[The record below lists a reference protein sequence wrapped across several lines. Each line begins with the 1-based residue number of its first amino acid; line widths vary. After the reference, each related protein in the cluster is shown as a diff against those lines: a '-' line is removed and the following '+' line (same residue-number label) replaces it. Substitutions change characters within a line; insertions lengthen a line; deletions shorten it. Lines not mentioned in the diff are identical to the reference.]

1 VSLDAPLRGAENRR
15 MNRRPNSLQ
24 GSRPSD
30 ADADADDEAFPPTRF
45 FSDAI
50 ARNPAPLKRG
60 KRNFTLL
67 AVMAGFGLT
76 LVALVGLLALL
87 TA

>member
-24 GSRPSD
+24 GSRPS
-30 ADADADDEAFPPTRF
+30 DADADDEAFPPTRF

>member
-1 VSLDAPLRGAENRR
+1 
-15 MNRRPNSLQ
+15 MNRRPHTLQ
-24 GSRPSD
+24 GFQSSD
-30 ADADADDEAFPPTRF
+30 SDSDDEAFPPTRF

-50 ARNPAPLKRG
+50 ARNPTPLKRR
-60 KRNFTLL
+60 KRNLTMF

-76 LVALVGLLALL
+76 LVALVGLVAFL